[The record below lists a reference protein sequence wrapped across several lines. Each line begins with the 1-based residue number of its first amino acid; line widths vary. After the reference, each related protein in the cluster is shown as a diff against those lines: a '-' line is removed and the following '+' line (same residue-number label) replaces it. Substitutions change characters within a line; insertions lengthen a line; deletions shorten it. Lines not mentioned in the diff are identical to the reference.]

1 MELLGFMQNKM
12 VWREVGS
19 RWEIVNLFTDKPEAF
34 MNESSGL
41 PLGTNPWFFT
51 DGSGCSDPGKEWRS
65 LNLHLKVEQHQCK
78 LCHGMF
84 AKGGILEEHIALSH
98 LGFKTEKEWRKARY
112 VYQILDRSLKVFP
125 RGEFSNHRL
134 LRNLLFL

>member
-1 MELLGFMQNKM
+1 MRKA
-12 VWREVGS
+12 
-19 RWEIVNLFTDKPEAF
+19 IVKPLFYSTFIQPSYLSK
-34 MNESSGL
+34 L
-41 PLGTNPWFFT
+41 
-51 DGSGCSDPGKEWRS
+51 CSDLVRACFLTKKFRCDQCGQTFSAKPS
-65 LNLHLKVEQHQCK
+65 LNRHIIVMHLKVEQHQCK

-112 VYQILDRSLKVFP
+112 VYQILGRAPKVFP

-134 LRNLLFL
+134 LRNLSKLLI